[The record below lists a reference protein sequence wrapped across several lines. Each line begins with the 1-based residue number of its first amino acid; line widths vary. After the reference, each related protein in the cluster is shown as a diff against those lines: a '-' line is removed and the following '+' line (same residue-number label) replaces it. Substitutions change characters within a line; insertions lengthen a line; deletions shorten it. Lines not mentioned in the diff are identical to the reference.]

1 MTPSIDTTMHLNE
14 TIQEL
19 LRSLPSVDRLLNW
32 LDAHGP
38 TASIPRPI
46 KLRAARQTIDAFR
59 RHIVSS
65 SSTGGDVRVD
75 ETDICH
81 EAVHLAIK
89 LDRPKLRRTINA
101 TGIIIHT
108 NLGRS
113 LLSQAAIENIAE
125 IAAHYSNLEYNLEKG
140 KRGSRYTAVEDILCE
155 ISGAEAAMVVNNNA
169 AGVLLCLDTVAKGR
183 EVIVSRG
190 ELIEIGG
197 SFRIPDVMAKSGAI
211 LKEVGTTNRTHLRDY
226 ENALTQDTA
235 LLLKVHTS
243 NYRILGFTA
252 SVPLIE
258 LVGLAKIHNLPVM
271 EDLGSGTFIDF
282 SRYGLVHEP
291 TVQESIAAGADLVTF
306 SGDKLLG
313 GPQAGI
319 ILGKP
324 AWIEAIRKNPLTR
337 ALRIDKLTLAA
348 LEATLR
354 LYRNPEAAVETIPTL
369 KGITRSKEDLRPR
382 AERLLKA
389 IEGIHDSSLQTAI
402 VDVSSQA
409 GGGSLPLL
417 DLPSLGVS
425 LAIAGRGP
433 NEIEIAMR
441 SQPIPIIGR
450 IESERFVMDVRT
462 LYDAEIDLIANAVR
476 RILKDFAAS
485 RP

>member
-1 MTPSIDTTMHLNE
+1 MHLHE
-14 TIQEL
+14 TKQEL
-19 LRSLPSVDRLLNW
+19 LRSLPSVDRLLHW
-32 LDAHGP
+32 LDAHDP
-38 TASIPRPI
+38 SASIPRPI
-46 KLRAARQTIDAFR
+46 KLRAARETIDAYR
-59 RHIVSS
+59 RRIVTSS
-65 SSTGGDVRVD
+65 SPEEAVSVD
-75 ETDICH
+75 ENDIFQATSRL
-81 EAVHLAIK
+81 AVQ
-89 LDRPKLRRTINA
+89 LDRPNLRRTINA

-113 LLSQAAIENIAE
+113 LLAPSAIETIAE
-125 IAAHYSNLEYNLEKG
+125 IASHYSNLEYNLEEG

-169 AGVLLCLDTVAKGR
+169 AGVLLCLDTVATGR

-197 SFRIPDVMAKSGAI
+197 SFRIPDVMTKSGAI

-252 SVPLIE
+252 SVPLGE
-258 LVGLAKIHNLPVM
+258 LVGLAKSRDLPVM

-282 SRYGLVHEP
+282 SRYGLLHEP
-291 TVQESIAAGADLVTF
+291 TVQESIVAGADLVTF

-319 ILGKP
+319 ILGKRS
-324 AWIEAIRKNPLTR
+324 WIEAIRKNPLTR

-369 KGITRSKEDLRPR
+369 TGITRSKEDLRPR
-382 AERLLKA
+382 AERLLQA
-389 IEGIHDSSLQTAI
+389 MIRIGDPALQTAI
-402 VDVSSQA
+402 VDTTSQA

-433 NEIEIAMR
+433 NEIEVAMR
-441 SQPIPIIGR
+441 NQPIPIIGR
-450 IESERFVMDVRT
+450 IESDRFVMDVRT
-462 LYDAEIDLIANAVR
+462 LCDAEIDQIADAVR
-476 RILKDFAAS
+476 RILKDFATS

>member
-1 MTPSIDTTMHLNE
+1 MNTDSNK
-14 TIQEL
+14 QAL
-19 LRSLPSVDRLLNW
+19 LRALPAVDRLLGL
-32 LDAHGP
+32 LDMHDAAV
-38 TASIPRPI
+38 TIARSV
-46 KLRAARQTIDAFR
+46 KVRAARETIDAYR
-59 RHIVSS
+59 KRIRQSPEEIDS
-65 SSTGGDVRVD
+65 NDLSDAA
-75 ETDICH
+75 ILQA
-81 EAVHLAIK
+81 AVARAEYLN
-89 LDRPKLRRTINA
+89 RPKLRRTINA

-113 LLSQAAIENIAE
+113 LLARSAIKNIAE

-155 ISGAEAAMVVNNNA
+155 ISGAQAAMVVNNNA
-169 AGVLLCLDTVAKGR
+169 AGVLLCLDTMARGR

-211 LKEVGTTNRTHLRDY
+211 LKEIGTTNRTHLRDY
-226 ENALTQDTA
+226 ENAISPDTA

-252 SVPLIE
+252 SVRLNDLVE
-258 LVGLAKIHNLPVM
+258 LAATRKLPVM

-291 TVQESIAAGADLVTF
+291 TVQESIAAGADIVTF

-324 AWIEAIRKNPLTR
+324 AWIDAIRKNPLTR
-337 ALRIDKLTLAA
+337 ALRIDKMTLAA

-354 LYRNPEAAVETIPTL
+354 LYRNPEQAIEAIPTL
-369 KGITRSKEDLRPR
+369 NGITRSKAALRPR
-382 AERLLKA
+382 AELLLQA
-389 IEGIHDSSLQTAI
+389 IEGIADPRIRCAI
-402 VDVSSQA
+402 VDVASQA

-417 DLPSLGVS
+417 EMPSFAVS
-425 LAIAGRGP
+425 LDISGLGP
-433 NEIEIAMR
+433 NDIEAALR
-441 SQPIPIIGR
+441 NQPIPIIGR
-450 IESERFVMDVRT
+450 IESDRFVMDVRT
-462 LYDAEIDLIANAVR
+462 LCDAEIDI
-476 RILKDFAAS
+476 IAAS
-485 RP
+485 IARIASASVEKSP